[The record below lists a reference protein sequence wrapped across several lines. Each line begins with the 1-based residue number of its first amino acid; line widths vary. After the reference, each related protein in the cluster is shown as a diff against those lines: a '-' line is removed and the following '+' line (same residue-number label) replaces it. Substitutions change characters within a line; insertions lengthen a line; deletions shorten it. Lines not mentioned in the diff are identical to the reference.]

1 MLLHH
6 FRLPHFKF
14 LNKTVSRFL
23 ITLAVI
29 GGGGGGLYRHHFGE
43 GWQLICG

>member
-1 MLLHH
+1 MI
-6 FRLPHFKF
+6 FD
-14 LNKTVSRFL
+14 NVSRCGGG
-23 ITLAVI
+23 